1 MRDAGW
7 LGEAARPGR
16 AVEASSLAV
25 LPFASAGAYVEPHVS
40 AGLSDEL
47 RNQFSRLQS
56 LRVTARSSSIAFEG
70 QSLDA
75 VTIAGKLAVAALL
88 EGTVGRSGGRM
99 QVSVQLIDGRNGKV
113 MWAER
118 YARPDKDLLAVQTE
132 IANAVV
138 AAVLPRFAAS
148 GQAAPLPPTEDPVAY
163 DLYLLGRQRLR
174 EGGELS
180 LRGDTAAMTAYAQA
194 IDRFGSAIAADP
206 RFAQAYAS
214 RAAAL
219 LPQALERAGDAS
231 GPQAAE
237 IDREVVPDIERALA
251 LDPRN
256 AEAYFVKG
264 RLLRNT
270 HRTGA
275 EEAYRRAVE
284 LDPSHAAATLSLG
297 YSAMSHGRID
307 ERHRLALHARD
318 LDPMDLN
325 NHEAVMMSAGGLGRA
340 DELRASV
347 ERMQSVFP
355 DHPRATGLA
364 CQAWL
369 QLGQPDEALGD
380 DAQALRF
387 YERSGESLSALRLQ
401 HDVPGLEK
409 TAAEALAEPPSPFG
423 GAPAYV
429 LARAGLTS
437 EALAVYRH
445 AGTAA
450 LMASDQ
456 WFKIAVLHEVTQLV
470 ALLRMHGQPEE
481 ADRLLARLTVFAEA
495 LRSHGARNSYQR
507 LYYAKVHALSGHE
520 DAAIEQISLA
530 VDALDSPFSARTTE
544 TELEFDELRHDPRF
558 KAQMK
563 RLRARQ
569 AEMRAR
575 LPETFRSHGLDW
587 PPESMVL

>member
-1 MRDAGW
+1 MDE
-7 LGEAARPGR
+7 L
-16 AVEASSLAV
+16 
-25 LPFASAGAYVEPHVS
+25 AGA
-40 AGLSDEL
+40 
-47 RNQFSRLQS
+47 
-56 LRVTARSSSIAFEG
+56 
-70 QSLDA
+70 
-75 VTIAGKLAVAALL
+75 
-88 EGTVGRSGGRM
+88 
-99 QVSVQLIDGRNGKV
+99 
-113 MWAER
+113 
-118 YARPDKDLLAVQTE
+118 
-132 IANAVV
+132 
-138 AAVLPRFAAS
+138 AS
-148 GQAAPLPPTEDPVAY
+148 
-163 DLYLLGRQRLR
+163 
-174 EGGELS
+174 
-180 LRGDTAAMTAYAQA
+180 
-194 IDRFGSAIAADP
+194 
-206 RFAQAYAS
+206 
-214 RAAAL
+214 
-219 LPQALERAGDAS
+219 
-231 GPQAAE
+231 
-237 IDREVVPDIERALA
+237 
-251 LDPRN
+251 
-256 AEAYFVKG
+256 
-264 RLLRNT
+264 
-270 HRTGA
+270 
-275 EEAYRRAVE
+275 
-284 LDPSHAAATLSLG
+284 
-297 YSAMSHGRID
+297 
-307 ERHRLALHARD
+307 
-318 LDPMDLN
+318 
-325 NHEAVMMSAGGLGRA
+325 
-340 DELRASV
+340 
-347 ERMQSVFP
+347 
-355 DHPRATGLA
+355 
-364 CQAWL
+364 
-369 QLGQPDEALGD
+369 EALGD

-409 TAAEALAEPPSPFG
+409 AAAEALAEPPSPFG

-429 LARAGLTS
+429 
-437 EALAVYRH
+437 H

>member
-1 MRDAGW
+1 
-7 LGEAARPGR
+7 
-16 AVEASSLAV
+16 
-25 LPFASAGAYVEPHVS
+25 
-40 AGLSDEL
+40 
-47 RNQFSRLQS
+47 
-56 LRVTARSSSIAFEG
+56 
-70 QSLDA
+70 
-75 VTIAGKLAVAALL
+75 
-88 EGTVGRSGGRM
+88 
-99 QVSVQLIDGRNGKV
+99 
-113 MWAER
+113 
-118 YARPDKDLLAVQTE
+118 
-132 IANAVV
+132 
-138 AAVLPRFAAS
+138 
-148 GQAAPLPPTEDPVAY
+148 
-163 DLYLLGRQRLR
+163 
-174 EGGELS
+174 
-180 LRGDTAAMTAYAQA
+180 MTAYAQA

-251 LDPRN
+251 LDPKN

-270 HRTGA
+270 HRAGA
-275 EEAYRRAVE
+275 EEAFRRAVE

-307 ERHRLALHARD
+307 ERHRLALRARD

-325 NHEAVMMSAGGLGRA
+325 NHEAVMMSAGALGRA
-340 DELRASV
+340 EELRASV

-364 CQAWL
+364 CQAWS
-369 QLGQPDEALGD
+369 QLGQPDEALACIAVGRATFADNAGFLAAMDELAGRASEALGD
-380 DAQALRF
+380 DTQALRF
-387 YERSGESLSALRLQ
+387 YERSGEPLLALRLR

-409 TAAEALAEPPSPFG
+409 AATEALAEPPSPFG

-507 LYYAKVHALSGHE
+507 LYYAKVHALAGHE

-530 VDALDSPFSARTTE
+530 VDALDSPFSAGTTE
-544 TELEFDELRHDPRF
+544 TELEFDELRHDPGF
-558 KAQMK
+558 KGQMK

-569 AEMRAR
+569 AEIRAR

-587 PPESMVL
+587 PPESTVL